1 MLPMVAATGVGA
13 NGNRSLGTGVVGG
26 SVIGTLGLLLLVPA
40 FFVVFQRLDERRRR
54 NRSNSP
60 SRSAMTLLLLLALTL
75 GSCGIYGKY
84 KPIETLDEGLRIK
97 DERLNSSVDEGLRIK
112 DERLNSNDSENS
124 EPNVISPSSCVLDPS
139 SQESPLSFI
148 PWDSLFSDPY
158 LRALIDTALVH
169 NLDLQVAHEH
179 VMQAEAAL
187 RGAQLAYV
195 PSVSLS
201 PAAGFSPQG
210 GIRNG
215 TYDLIAAASW
225 EFDIFGRTLNSL
237 RGAKAAKAQM
247 LDYEQASRCA
257 LIAGVANT
265 YYTLLMLDA
274 QLATAEE
281 TESTWAETVSTMRK
295 LKAAGMSDEAAV
307 TQMEATYYSIRTIVL
322 DLRQQ
327 IYETENA
334 MRLMV
339 YGDGMEQGARN
350 QEQGLDSAD
359 LKEVRSPGRTNN
371 SRQSFIQ
378 RGSLFEQALV
388 LDPAASLP
396 ADILLRRPDVRA
408 AEQNMARA
416 FYAVNYARSSFFPSL
431 TLSGSLGWTNHSYA
445 TIINPMTFISSLAAS
460 LFVPLFQSGRNIQQL
475 KMAKS
480 QQREAVLMFSQ
491 TVLSAGNEVNNA
503 LHNYQTLADKQSL
516 YDSQVEA
523 LQRAAKATKLKMQY
537 GSTTYLE
544 VLTAQNSLLQAQFT
558 QIANRMQTLQAVVTL
573 YRALGGGS
581 EYK

>member
-1 MLPMVAATGVGA
+1 MV
-13 NGNRSLGTGVVGG
+13 
-26 SVIGTLGLLLLVPA
+26 LLLLVA
-40 FFVVFQRLDERRRR
+40 GL
-54 NRSNSP
+54 S
-60 SRSAMTLLLLLALTL
+60 
-75 GSCGIYGKY
+75 SCGIYGKY
-84 KPIETLDEGLRIK
+84 KPIDPRRCGLQAAPSDTLAGNLYSGIF
-97 DERLNSSVDEGLRIK
+97 SG
-112 DERLNSNDSENS
+112 DSTNGAAWRPHLLE
-124 EPNVISPSSCVLDPS
+124 
-139 SQESPLSFI
+139 
-148 PWDSLFSDPY
+148 WDSLFTDPY
-158 LRALIDTALVH
+158 LLALIDTALVH
-169 NLDLQVAHEH
+169 NLDLRVAHEH
-179 VMQAEAAL
+179 VQQAEAAL

-201 PAAGFSPQG
+201 PSAGFSPQG

-247 LDYEQASRCA
+247 LDYEQAARCG

-274 QLATAEE
+274 QLATAQE
-281 TESTWAETVSTMRK
+281 TERTWAETVSTMRK
-295 LKAAGMSDEAAV
+295 LKAAGMADEAAV
-307 TQMEATYYSIRTIVL
+307 TQMEATYYAIQTTVL

-350 QEQGLDSAD
+350 SPGAQPNSPASPERRGGGQGAGRCPGAPRPVGAEM
-359 LKEVRSPGRTNN
+359 EVRSEVNPVFGSRTNN

-378 RGSLFEQALV
+378 RGSLFEQSLV
-388 LDPAASLP
+388 LEPGSSFP
-396 ADILLRRPDVRA
+396 ADMLLRRPDVRA

-445 TIINPMTFISSLAAS
+445 TLIDPMTFISSLAAS
-460 LFVPLFQSGRNIQQL
+460 LFVPLFQSGRNVQQL

-480 QQREAVLMFSQ
+480 QQREALLTFSQ
-491 TVLSAGNEVNNA
+491 TVLTAGNEVNNA
-503 LHNYQTLADKQSL
+503 LHNYQTLAEKQSL

-523 LQRAAKATKLKMQY
+523 LQRAARATKLKMQY

-581 EYK
+581 EYEELGIRN

>member
-1 MLPMVAATGVGA
+1 
-13 NGNRSLGTGVVGG
+13 
-26 SVIGTLGLLLLVPA
+26 
-40 FFVVFQRLDERRRR
+40 
-54 NRSNSP
+54 
-60 SRSAMTLLLLLALTL
+60 
-75 GSCGIYGKY
+75 
-84 KPIETLDEGLRIK
+84 
-97 DERLNSSVDEGLRIK
+97 
-112 DERLNSNDSENS
+112 
-124 EPNVISPSSCVLDPS
+124 
-139 SQESPLSFI
+139 
-148 PWDSLFSDPY
+148 
-158 LRALIDTALVH
+158 
-169 NLDLQVAHEH
+169 
-179 VMQAEAAL
+179 
-187 RGAQLAYV
+187 
-195 PSVSLS
+195 
-201 PAAGFSPQG
+201 
-210 GIRNG
+210 
-215 TYDLIAAASW
+215 
-225 EFDIFGRTLNSL
+225 
-237 RGAKAAKAQM
+237 M

-378 RGSLFEQALV
+378 RGSLFEQSLV
-388 LDPAASLP
+388 LQPGSSLP

-480 QQREAVLMFSQ
+480 QQREALLMFSQ

-581 EYK
+581 EYKE

>member
-1 MLPMVAATGVGA
+1 M
-13 NGNRSLGTGVVGG
+13 
-26 SVIGTLGLLLLVPA
+26 
-40 FFVVFQRLDERRRR
+40 
-54 NRSNSP
+54 
-60 SRSAMTLLLLLALTL
+60 
-75 GSCGIYGKY
+75 
-84 KPIETLDEGLRIK
+84 
-97 DERLNSSVDEGLRIK
+97 
-112 DERLNSNDSENS
+112 
-124 EPNVISPSSCVLDPS
+124 
-139 SQESPLSFI
+139 
-148 PWDSLFSDPY
+148 
-158 LRALIDTALVH
+158 
-169 NLDLQVAHEH
+169 
-179 VMQAEAAL
+179 

-201 PAAGFSPQG
+201 PSAGFSPQG

-225 EFDIFGRTLNSL
+225 EFDIFGRTLNNL

-339 YGDGMEQGARN
+339 YGDDMKQGAWN
-350 QEQGLDSAD
+350 QEQKQD
-359 LKEVRSPGRTNN
+359 E
-371 SRQSFIQ
+371 

-581 EYK
+581 EYKE